1 MLLAND
7 TTIGQLRYTS
17 EASSCSVTEGP
28 PIVHLQRRIVSLTPE
43 QDETSASLSMLPLL
57 RPLCLDAVNPW
68 NDCRVFPRPTISY
81 SIHQS
86 VFQDPLVVLSLFLS
100 FGLGCSG
107 RADLEGLSG
116 TTLVCLETCE
126 ATRAPDPDAETETIG
141 PAPASPP
148 NLPSSSTPPS
158 PKHNLLSANSLSRS
172 HPGTSAIAH
181 ILVLETSVCVGK
193 DRLPHLN

>member
-1 MLLAND
+1 M
-7 TTIGQLRYTS
+7 
-17 EASSCSVTEGP
+17 
-28 PIVHLQRRIVSLTPE
+28 
-43 QDETSASLSMLPLL
+43 
-57 RPLCLDAVNPW
+57 
-68 NDCRVFPRPTISY
+68 
-81 SIHQS
+81 
-86 VFQDPLVVLSLFLS
+86 LSLFLS

-148 NLPSSSTPPS
+148 NLPSSSTPP
-158 PKHNLLSANSLSRS
+158 PLKHNLLSASSLCRP

-181 ILVLETSVCVGK
+181 ILALETSVWEKTDCVT
-193 DRLPHLN
+193 